1 MCSLVLH
8 AEATAQARRRAALRS
23 GLAACRLGGTL
34 REGVD
39 AVPVPASIHPW
50 AAGRILKRLMRG
62 TKVNPGV
69 VRLGLLFGTLVLL
82 WHWLGCFYWC
92 CLTSPCCDCH

>member
-1 MCSLVLH
+1 MTPCLYPH
-8 AEATAQARRRAALRS
+8 
-23 GLAACRLGGTL
+23 
-34 REGVD
+34 
-39 AVPVPASIHPW
+39 PSIRG

-92 CLTSPCCDCH
+92 CLTSPCCDCQYRCLNAIVSTLKARLSALNVCLTRRARLPLK